1 MDPYPSFGGG
11 YGVSSIGSGG
21 NSGGGSYPSGSWAIP
36 GSAGSFGAAGNQ
48 AGSSGPGISFPIG
61 TGSGNIGSGSIGTG
75 GVSGFSGPGG
85 TSFSPS
91 GGEQMPIMN
100 SGSKLSPVLES
111 SPGSRLFLI
120 SPKRES
126 PDPLLM
132 NTLLL
137 GPQTHTRPSQP
148 LGGDSSAFQAVQHSH
163 QHVQMQKSEALSGAY
178 PIYNPYYIPEP
189 VMFRS
194 SLSPHAQT
202 GHAILD
208 HQHPHM
214 YATHAGSSG
223 VIRPA
228 HTPASPNAM
237 EVGGGA
243 GNYSPEDDDDDFSDA
258 PRMIQQHALSSSSS
272 VDSYMQPAIMYRNL
286 FHAVECQLPAGYNH
300 YAGWR
305 IFVDENVGY
314 AGNAKIFK
322 RSPDKNEQALI
333 LTCTITDP
341 QRQELVQCSSC
352 KEYFENRMY
361 FKANPHIKGRIIL
374 VKNNN
379 LIKVDNGGVFKINIK
394 YMCCCK
400 HHHVHHYILQLNLVD
415 NISNNLVAQ
424 ATYPIYVK
432 QWRKSTQKK
441 QSCTI
446 ILSAAT

>member
-11 YGVSSIGSGG
+11 FGVSSIGSGG
-21 NSGGGSYPSGSWAIP
+21 GSGGGSYPSGSWAIP
-36 GSAGSFGAAGNQ
+36 GSAGSFGGNQ
-48 AGSSGPGISFPIG
+48 AGSSGAGLSGSMPFTMAP
-61 TGSGNIGSGSIGTG
+61 GSGLIGSSSMGTG

-85 TSFSPS
+85 TSFSPT
-91 GGEQMPIMN
+91 GGEQMPIL
-100 SGSKLSPVLES
+100 STGSKLSPVLES

-137 GPQTHTRPSQP
+137 GPQVHVRPAQQ
-148 LGGDSSAFQAVQHSH
+148 LGGDSSAFQAVPTSTHHSNQTKPETH
-163 QHVQMQKSEALSGAY
+163 TNAY
-178 PIYNPYYIPEP
+178 PIYNPYFIPEP
-189 VMFRS
+189 AMFRS
-194 SLSPHAQT
+194 SLSPGAQP
-202 GHAILD
+202 GPALLD
-208 HQHPHM
+208 HQHPHF
-214 YATHAGSSG
+214 AVAAAGMQS
-223 VIRPA
+223 IRPA
-228 HTPASPNAM
+228 HTPASPDAM
-237 EVGGGA
+237 EVGGGG
-243 GNYSPEDDDDDFSDA
+243 GNYSPEDEDDEFNDA
-258 PRMIQQHALSSSSS
+258 PRMIAQHALSSSS

-286 FHAVECQLPAGYNH
+286 FHAVECQLPALYNN
-300 YAGWR
+300 YGGWR
-305 IFVDENVGY
+305 IFVDETVGY

-322 RSPDKNEQALI
+322 RTPDKNEQALI
-333 LTCTITDP
+333 LTCAITDP

-400 HHHVHHYILQLNLVD
+400 HHHVQYYILHLSLTD
-415 NISNNLVAQ
+415 NISNNLVAT